1 MFFPVFG
8 AATIFVSQNYRS
20 VSQLVDFTIPT
31 LVDRGLQAIAAMDV
45 LAHMMPRSRV
55 LAAGVHLPL
64 KKLALC
70 LDCDE
75 CFELGYATCPAC
87 GSSTWSPL
95 GRFLDIAGGARPA
108 RGNGAT
114 RRILP
119 RRAAEELAIAKHL
132 LVVARHRRELYE
144 EIKRAFAGHESVQ
157 VILDRRTSQRREKKG
172 GPMLDRRRN
181 ERRARSVIDEQLR
194 TIGWSLVLLDLAK
207 SGKS

>member
-1 MFFPVFG
+1 
-8 AATIFVSQNYRS
+8 
-20 VSQLVDFTIPT
+20 
-31 LVDRGLQAIAAMDV
+31 MDV
-45 LAHMMPRSRV
+45 LTRVMPRPRV

-75 CFELGYATCPAC
+75 CFELGYASCPAC
-87 GSSTWSPL
+87 GSGTWSPL
-95 GRFLDIAGGARPA
+95 GRFLDIAAGARPQ
-108 RGNGAT
+108 RTNGNGNGM
-114 RRILP
+114 RRMQP

-172 GPMLDRRRN
+172 QAMLDRRRN
-181 ERRARSVIDEQLR
+181 ERRSRSVIEDQLR

-207 SGKS
+207 RPKG

>member
-1 MFFPVFG
+1 
-8 AATIFVSQNYRS
+8 
-20 VSQLVDFTIPT
+20 
-31 LVDRGLQAIAAMDV
+31 MDV

-75 CFELGYATCPAC
+75 CFELGYTTCPAC
-87 GSSTWSPL
+87 GSGTWSPL
-95 GRFLDIAGGARPA
+95 ARFLGIAAGTGPT
-108 RGNGAT
+108 RGNGAS

-119 RRAAEELAIAKHL
+119 RRAAEELAIARQL

-157 VILDRRTSQRREKKG
+157 VVLDRRTSQRREKKG
-172 GPMLDRRRN
+172 APMMDRRRN
-181 ERRARSVIDEQLR
+181 ERRSRSVIDEQLR
-194 TIGWSLVLLDLAK
+194 TIGWSLVLLDLARSRK
-207 SGKS
+207 S